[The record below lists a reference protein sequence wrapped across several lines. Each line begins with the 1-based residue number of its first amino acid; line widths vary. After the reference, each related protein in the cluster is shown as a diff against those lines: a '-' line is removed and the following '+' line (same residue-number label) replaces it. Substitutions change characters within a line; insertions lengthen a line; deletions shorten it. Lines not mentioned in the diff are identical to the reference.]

1 METLVKLLL
10 VAAGAA
16 SAMALDPRQG
26 SDRMASV
33 DLAVTRGKP
42 EHRASGFIYDIPD
55 NFPNQIPLH
64 WYTDMGITSCK
75 GGGAQLKTMGWT
87 CGPAH
92 TNLFGRFP
100 CVSSPAESFVY

>member
-1 METLVKLLL
+1 
-10 VAAGAA
+10 
-16 SAMALDPRQG
+16 
-26 SDRMASV
+26 
-33 DLAVTRGKP
+33 
-42 EHRASGFIYDIPD
+42 
-55 NFPNQIPLH
+55 
-64 WYTDMGITSCK
+64 MGITSCK